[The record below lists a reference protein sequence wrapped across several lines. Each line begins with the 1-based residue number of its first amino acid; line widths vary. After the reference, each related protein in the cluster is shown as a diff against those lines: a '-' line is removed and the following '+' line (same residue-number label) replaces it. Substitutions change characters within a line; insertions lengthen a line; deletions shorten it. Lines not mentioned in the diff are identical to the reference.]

1 MEEIMFL
8 KIVKGTTIVDATDTL
23 NYVRENPR
31 NKALISCEAILANG
45 IVSTDGTTIW
55 HLEGCPKFTKG
66 SYETVRVEEVC
77 EDEYKSIREA
87 LKTSET
93 VSEEVRAQLTTTEM
107 MEKLDLVMKQN
118 EELRAEVSELKQKL
132 AAK

>member
-45 IVSTDGTTIW
+45 IVSSDGTTIW

-66 SYETVRVEEVC
+66 SYETVKVEEVC
-77 EDEYKSIREA
+77 EDEYNSIREA
-87 LKTSET
+87 LKTGET
-93 VSEEVRAQLTTTEM
+93 VSEEIRETLSTTEM

-118 EELRAEVSELKQKL
+118 EELQAKVSELEQKL